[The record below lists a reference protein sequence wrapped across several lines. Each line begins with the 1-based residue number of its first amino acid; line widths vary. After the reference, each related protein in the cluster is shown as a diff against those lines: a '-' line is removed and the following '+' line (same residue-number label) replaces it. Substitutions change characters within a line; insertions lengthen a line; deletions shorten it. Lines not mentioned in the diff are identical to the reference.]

1 MCKELYGCAK
11 IREIGE
17 VFVFFLESFG
27 LLCFFMVAMAV
38 LEFLGQRVWSDFS
51 VSDLQN
57 GGTILMLIHA
67 TQRLSGSFRHG
78 GFHKWGSPQSSSIYR
93 WIFHQKKQ
101 LFGGNPIYGNLM
113 KPPNVFMFSILP
125 GMMMLTFFEGQRGIQ
140 RPAQRVPWTLGP
152 MWLLLG
158 GDEHDMNMT
167 WSHICPH
174 DWMKK
179 GVLWLKP
186 MNYWQCVYWCLVW

>member
-1 MCKELYGCAK
+1 MCKELYRCVK

-17 VFVFFLESFG
+17 VFMVFLESFG

-57 GGTILMLIHA
+57 SGTILMLIHA

-93 WIFHQKKQ
+93 WIFHKKNSY
-101 LFGGNPIYGNLM
+101 LGVTPLM
-113 KPPNVFMFSILP
+113 ETSKCVHVFHPSWDDD
-125 GMMMLTFFEGQRGIQ
+125 MLTFFEGQRGIQ
-140 RPAQRVPWTLGP
+140 RHEQRVPWTLGP
-152 MWLLLG
+152 M
-158 GDEHDMNMT
+158 
-167 WSHICPH
+167 
-174 DWMKK
+174 
-179 GVLWLKP
+179 
-186 MNYWQCVYWCLVW
+186 

>member
-1 MCKELYGCAK
+1 MCKELYRCVK

-17 VFVFFLESFG
+17 VFMVFLESFG

-57 GGTILMLIHA
+57 SGTILMLIHA

-93 WIFHQKKQ
+93 WIFHKKKQ
-101 LFGGNPIYGNLM
+101 LFGGNPIDGNLQM
-113 KPPNVFMFSILP
+113 CSCFPSF
-125 GMMMLTFFEGQRGIQ
+125 
-140 RPAQRVPWTLGP
+140 LG
-152 MWLLLG
+152 
-158 GDEHDMNMT
+158 
-167 WSHICPH
+167 
-174 DWMKK
+174 
-179 GVLWLKP
+179 
-186 MNYWQCVYWCLVW
+186 